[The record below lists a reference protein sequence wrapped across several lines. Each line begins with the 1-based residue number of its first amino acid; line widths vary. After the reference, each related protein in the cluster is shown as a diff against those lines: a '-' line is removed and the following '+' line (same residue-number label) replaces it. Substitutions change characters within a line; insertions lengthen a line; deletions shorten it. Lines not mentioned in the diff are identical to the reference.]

1 MTLDEFQNL
10 MFSTDETLAVD
21 LKKLAPMGAPVAKA
35 EFCAENTA
43 KLIDGDVNVG
53 NAWKYYL

>member
-1 MTLDEFQNL
+1 